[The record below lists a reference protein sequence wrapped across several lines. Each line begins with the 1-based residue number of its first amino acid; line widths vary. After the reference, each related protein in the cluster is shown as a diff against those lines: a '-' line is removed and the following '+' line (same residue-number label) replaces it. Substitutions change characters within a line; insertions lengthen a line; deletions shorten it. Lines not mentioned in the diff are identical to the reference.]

1 MVTTT
6 CGGIVILKYINRIVS
21 VVVIKFSLER
31 ATQNNPARSA
41 GNRKNPPALIGA
53 T

>member
-1 MVTTT
+1 VTTT
-6 CGGIVILKYINRIVS
+6 CGGIVILKYINRIVI
-21 VVVIKFSLER
+21 VVVIEK

-41 GNRKNPPALIGA
+41 GVRRTKPTSPEGA